1 MALTSNDETDL
12 LLPLFGGLEEKPAF
26 ATFLARLRRRTGAE
40 LVDLVIEN
48 EREESAGTALLPTD
62 PVLRSAL
69 RPFRT
74 YTQAELGTEAN
85 GYADARI
92 VMFPLPDGSR
102 GWLILARTRP
112 CSAADSALL
121 SNLVPYVR
129 SVVATGKQILREH
142 AASTLDAEGL
152 ERSGCGWALLDADLR
167 LLAIEDRTRHRL
179 AGLTGSPPV
188 FGERLRGI
196 DKRSERQL
204 AEASRSEGTARTA
217 ILLHEPRIEA
227 VLEGIASGS
236 ELTRAYPT
244 AALIAWCRFEIP
256 DKPQRIDAFAGLR
269 DLPRREAE
277 LAIAMADGLSIAEA
291 GEQMGLTLETAR
303 NYSKQLY
310 AKLGVRGQGQLVR
323 LVQQSGAMLA

>member
-12 LLPLFGGLEEKPAF
+12 LLPLFGGLEEKPPF
-26 ATFLARLRRRTGAE
+26 ATFMARLSRRTGAE

-48 EREESAGTALLPTD
+48 EAGNSAGARLLPAD
-62 PVLRSAL
+62 PALRSAL

-74 YTQAELGTEAN
+74 YTLAELGTEAN
-85 GYADARI
+85 RYADARI

-102 GWLILARTRP
+102 GWLVLARARP

-129 SVVATGKQILREH
+129 SVVATGRQILREQV
-142 AASTLDAEGL
+142 ASTLNAEAL
-152 ERSGCGWALLDADLR
+152 ERTGSGWVLLDADLR

-179 AGLTGSPPV
+179 AALTRSPPV
-188 FGERLRGI
+188 LGERLRGI
-196 DKRSERQL
+196 DKVAERQL
-204 AEASRSEGTARTA
+204 AHALSAGVTNRTA
-217 ILLHEPRIEA
+217 TLLAEPRIEA
-227 VLEGIASGS
+227 VLETVASGAA
-236 ELTRAYPT
+236 LTRAYPT
-244 AALIAWCRFEIP
+244 AAQIAWCRFEIP
-256 DKPQRIDAFAGLR
+256 DKPQRIDAFASLR

-323 LVQQSGAMLA
+323 LVQQSGAILA

>member
-12 LLPLFGGLEEKPAF
+12 LLPLFGGLEEKPPF

-48 EREESAGTALLPTD
+48 EPEGSAGKTLLPIQ
-62 PVLRSAL
+62 PALRSAL

-74 YTQAELGTEAN
+74 YTLAELEIDTNE
-85 GYADARI
+85 YADARI

-102 GWLILARTRP
+102 GWLVLARARP

-129 SVVATGKQILREH
+129 SVVATGRQILREQ
-142 AASTLDAEGL
+142 AASTLDAEAL
-152 ERSGCGWALLDADLR
+152 ERTGSGWALLDADLR
-167 LLAIEDRTRHRL
+167 LLAIEHRTRHRL
-179 AGLTGSPPV
+179 AALSGSPPV
-188 FGERLRGI
+188 LGERLRGI
-196 DKRSERQL
+196 DIGAERQL
-204 AEASRSEGTARTA
+204 AQASRSDGAARTV
-217 ILLHEPRIEA
+217 ILLNEPRVEA
-227 VLEGIASGS
+227 VLETVASGS
-236 ELTRAYPT
+236 ALTRAYPT

-256 DKPQRIDAFAGLR
+256 DKPQRIDAFASLR